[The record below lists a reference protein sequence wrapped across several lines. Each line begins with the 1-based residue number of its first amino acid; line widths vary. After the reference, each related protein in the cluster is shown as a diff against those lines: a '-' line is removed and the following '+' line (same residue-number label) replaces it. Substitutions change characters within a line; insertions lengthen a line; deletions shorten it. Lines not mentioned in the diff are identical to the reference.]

1 MSDDPKAVE
10 YYAAQVN
17 AWFNTKFEHDKSLL
31 TLSAGGIGLLITLLS
46 TTGVR
51 SVESLIL
58 YVLALLAF
66 IVCLGTL
73 LWIFRRNAN
82 HLEEVA
88 QGKASSD
95 PVLMLLDNIAISS
108 FLLGVLLS
116 SIVGISTA
124 FNSYQGK
131 EHQMAEDKTNATQQ
145 TTLRESVNGVSNMAP
160 LGVVKL
166 SVEGISRMSPVNS
179 APMPVTT
186 PVTPPANTNCWRR
199 LKIDQG

>member
-1 MSDDPKAVE
+1 MNDDPKTVE
-10 YYAAQVN
+10 FYAAQVN

-51 SVESLIL
+51 SFESLLL
-58 YVLALLAF
+58 YVLALLSF

-82 HLEEVA
+82 HLEEVV

-95 PVLMLLDNIAISS
+95 PILMLLDNIAISA

-124 FNSYQGK
+124 VNSYLEK
-131 EHQMAEDKTNATQQ
+131 EHQMAEDKTNTSQQ
-145 TTLRESVNGVSNMAP
+145 SSLRESVKGNCNMSPTTTA
-160 LGVVKL
+160 
-166 SVEGISRMSPVNS
+166 SVDGITRMSPSNS
-179 APMPVTT
+179 APAPATR
-186 PVTPPANTNCWRR
+186 PAPPPANTNN
-199 LKIDQG
+199 KK

>member
-1 MSDDPKAVE
+1 MSDDQKAVE

-46 TTGVR
+46 TTGVK

-73 LWIFRRNAN
+73 LWIFRRNAS
-82 HLEEVA
+82 HLEDVA

-108 FLLGVLLS
+108 FLLGVVFS

-124 FNSYQGK
+124 VNSYQEK
-131 EHQMAEDKTNATQQ
+131 EHKMAEDKTNTTQQ
-145 TTLRESVNGVSNMAP
+145 TALRESVNGVNNMAP
-160 LGVVKL
+160 TGVAKL
-166 SVEGISRMSPVNS
+166 SVEGISRMSPANS
-179 APMPVTT
+179 APTPATT
-186 PVTPPANTNCWRR
+186 PVTPPANAGE
-199 LKIDQG
+199 KK